1 MNYISIN
8 SSQNVDIQF
17 TSANL
22 FQRILAFFIDNVII
36 SLYLYFILHFGS
48 DFLEKINVFSNS
60 KNEIILLF
68 VLCLPAIFYTLIF
81 ESFFSGQTLGK
92 FVMKIK
98 VIKIDGFQANFMD
111 YLIRWM
117 FRLIDIFALSGM
129 IAIFSILVSKK
140 NQRLGEIASGTAT
153 ISLKQNY
160 NLKDTILT
168 DLEQDYKP
176 VFTQVVLLSDNDMRI
191 IKENFLIAKKNKNNQ
206 TLVNLSEK
214 LQEVLKLENPYKTH
228 SEFIATIIKDYNYY
242 TQYN

>member
-1 MNYISIN
+1 M
-8 SSQNVDIQF
+8 
-17 TSANL
+17 
-22 FQRILAFFIDNVII
+22 
-36 SLYLYFILHFGS
+36 
-48 DFLEKINVFSNS
+48 
-60 KNEIILLF
+60 
-68 VLCLPAIFYTLIF
+68 
-81 ESFFSGQTLGK
+81 
-92 FVMKIK
+92 
-98 VIKIDGFQANFMD
+98 
-111 YLIRWM
+111 
-117 FRLIDIFALSGM
+117 
-129 IAIFSILVSKK
+129 VSKK